1 MKVNDITARMNIDP
15 GRKKHIL
22 EVATGR
28 RKADL
33 VLKNATWVNVFCNDL
48 GHGDIAVAEGC
59 IAGIGGEYHGETEI
73 DVSGRIVLPGF
84 IDAGTLIGVESCV
97 SSPIRFRRD
106 METGASSMPGLYLA
120 GEGCG
125 AAGGIISAACDG
137 LRLFC
142 L

>member
-73 DVSGRIVLPGF
+73 DVSGRIVLPGPSSSRLSLSKPSCRT
-84 IDAGTLIGVESCV
+84 APPRSSLIRTRLPMSWAQMVSNISC
-97 SSPIRFRRD
+97 RQQKACRW
-106 METGASSMPGLYLA
+106 T
-120 GEGCG
+120 
-125 AAGGIISAACDG
+125 SA
-137 LRLFC
+137 
-142 L
+142 

>member
-84 IDAGTLIGVESCV
+84 IDAHIHLESSLVQPSCRTAPPRSSLIRTRLPMSWAQMVSNISC
-97 SSPIRFRRD
+97 RQQKACRW
-106 METGASSMPGLYLA
+106 T
-120 GEGCG
+120 
-125 AAGGIISAACDG
+125 SA
-137 LRLFC
+137 
-142 L
+142 

>member
-84 IDAGTLIGVESCV
+84 IDAHIHLESSLVQPAEFV
-97 SSPIRFRRD
+97 SRP
-106 METGASSMPGLYLA
+106 
-120 GEGCG
+120 
-125 AAGGIISAACDG
+125 AARHHHG
-137 LRLFC
+137 RH
-142 L
+142 